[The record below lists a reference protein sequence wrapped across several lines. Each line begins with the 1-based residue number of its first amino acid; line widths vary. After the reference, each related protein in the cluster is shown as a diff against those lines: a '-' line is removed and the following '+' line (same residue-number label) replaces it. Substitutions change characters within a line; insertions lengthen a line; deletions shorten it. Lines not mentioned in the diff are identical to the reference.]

1 MLRRRFLGLLGALPV
16 LSSAAWPALG
26 HAETACCGPITPEGE
41 RLLGVLDR
49 SGVDRLWLPG
59 FRVHW
64 QSGEAITAWA
74 PGSGPHTH
82 CSAFAGSAAM
92 RLGVYLLRPP
102 EHGQTLLANAQ
113 MAWLRGE
120 AGVAAGWRAFVPDT
134 GAVAAAQELANR
146 GALVVAVFENPDPK
160 KAGHIAI
167 VRPGVPDEATLFQDG
182 PMVTQAGGHNA
193 IAVAL
198 ARGFRGHRG
207 AWLPGG
213 EGSLRFF
220 AHAVDWTPLG

>member
-1 MLRRRFLGLLGALPV
+1 MHRRRFLGVLGALPV

-26 HAETACCGPITPEGE
+26 HAEAACCGPITPEGE
-41 RLLGVLDR
+41 RLLAVLDH
-49 SGVDRLWLPG
+49 SGVDRLWSPG
-59 FRVHW
+59 FRVRW
-64 QSGEAITAWA
+64 DSGEAIEAWS

-82 CSAFAGSAAM
+82 CSAFAGSAAK

-113 MAWLRGE
+113 MAWLRSG
-120 AGVAAGWRAFVPDT
+120 AGLAAGWRAFVPDA

-146 GALVVAVFENPDPK
+146 GALVVAVFQHPDPK

-167 VRPGVPDEATLFQDG
+167 VRPGLLDNAVLAQDG
-182 PMVTQAGGHNA
+182 PMVTQAGSHNA
-193 IAVAL
+193 IAVSL

-213 EGSLRFF
+213 AGSVRFF
-220 AHAVDWTPLG
+220 AHEVDWTQLG